1 MNDFHTKAIPSWTIN
16 KIMNIRSKNYY
27 LNNLS
32 RKKTVRV
39 NNVIKQLVQTKCE
52 TCEEYVLRA
61 YGINGQSW
69 NLQLNLASYVSCVM
83 SKHINYFEQ
92 IQVCSSFQEYISHRM
107 LLATEHN
114 SWTLLESNLYKN
126 N

>member
-1 MNDFHTKAIPSWTIN
+1 
-16 KIMNIRSKNYY
+16 MNIRSKNYY

-69 NLQLNLASYVSCVM
+69 NLQLNLASYVNCVM

-92 IQVCSSFQEYISHRM
+92 IQVCSSFQEYISQNV
-107 LLATEHN
+107 TG
-114 SWTLLESNLYKN
+114 Y
-126 N
+126 